1 MVVITDKH
9 MEAIGYILEGKNVSE
24 VAKLCN
30 VSRTAIYNWLGDSD
44 FKAEV
49 ERQKQKI
56 KNTATSK
63 ITARLD
69 GYIDELHKIAMTSK
83 SEKDKRAALEYLVD
97 RVLGKA
103 TTKVADVTD
112 EEENTEI
119 PDIETMLEGLKKEIV

>member
-1 MVVITDKH
+1 

-119 PDIETMLEGLKKEIV
+119 LDIETMLEGLKKEIV

>member
-1 MVVITDKH
+1 

>member
-119 PDIETMLEGLKKEIV
+119 LDIETMLEGLKKEIV